1 MTRIER
7 SRILQMIPH
16 AGAMCLLDSVEAW
29 DAAHISCLSSRYAEA
44 DNPMRRADGALGAVC
59 GIEMAAQAMA
69 VHGRLTAPKDGL
81 PRPGFLVSL
90 RDVRLRAATLPPET
104 GPLTIIARQLMGDAR
119 GAAYAF
125 TVAAA
130 GDEWLSGRAT
140 VLFEAPP

>member
-29 DAAHISCLSSRYAEA
+29 DTAHISCLSSRYPEA
-44 DNPMRRADGALGAVC
+44 DNPMRRPDGALGAVC

-69 VHGRLTAPKDGL
+69 VHGRLAAAEDGR

-90 RDVRLRAATLPPET
+90 RDVRLRAATLPPGT
-104 GPLTIIARQLMGDAR
+104 GALTITARQLMGDTR